1 MDRSRPHRESRP
13 VSRSERGD
21 TNPGVDRFRKTS
33 FFGRSVCQERL
44 GADARIEVFPTI
56 EKCEFD
62 KEKEAKDIT
71 TKFLNELQGSTG
83 GSPGREEVID
93 EHDFF
98 MGKDRISVDFH
109 LRLTI
114 FERIGGTIRFP
125 GEFSLFADRD
135 KTDAKA
141 ICDGGTKNETA
152 CIDAHDLVGFFH
164 SDPGDEF
171 IYGEPEEIPVPKYGG
186 DVFEENPRLRE
197 ICYVAD
203 RGLQLGEVFLIHS
216 ARSTEKGDGQESFA
230 RN

>member
-1 MDRSRPHRESRP
+1 M
-13 VSRSERGD
+13 SRSA
-21 TNPGVDRFRKTS
+21 
-33 FFGRSVCQERL
+33 SVRTL
-44 GADARIEVFPTI
+44 GSGAPTI

-62 KEKEAKDIT
+62 KANKGHHHQVLERAA
-71 TKFLNELQGSTG
+71 GSTG

-98 MGKDRISVDFH
+98 MGKDRISVDLH

-152 CIDAHDLVGFFH
+152 CIDAHDLVGFFP
-164 SDPGDEF
+164 S
-171 IYGEPEEIPVPKYGG
+171 
-186 DVFEENPRLRE
+186 
-197 ICYVAD
+197 
-203 RGLQLGEVFLIHS
+203 
-216 ARSTEKGDGQESFA
+216 RS
-230 RN
+230 RR